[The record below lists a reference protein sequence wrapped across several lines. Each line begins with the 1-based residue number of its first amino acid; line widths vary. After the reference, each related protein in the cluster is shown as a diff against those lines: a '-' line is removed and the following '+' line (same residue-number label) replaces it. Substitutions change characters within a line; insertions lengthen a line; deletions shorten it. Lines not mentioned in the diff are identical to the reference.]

1 MRDNFLL
8 LTCVRAGQCG
18 HSEKKHAQVRPK
30 VVQFTN
36 PQNRERVS
44 VFLKQISCGDL
55 FTVFL
60 TTAGEVHTCGA
71 GLYMGMPE
79 WRDRNSAQAVRVDTL
94 VGE

>member
-1 MRDNFLL
+1 M
-8 LTCVRAGQCG
+8 
-18 HSEKKHAQVRPK
+18 
-30 VVQFTN
+30 VQFTN
-36 PQNRERVS
+36 PQNRERIS

-79 WRDRNSAQAVRVDTL
+79 WMDRNSAQTVRVDTL
-94 VGE
+94 VGEHNLESSVLKSTYFYLIQFLYFNTTY